1 MIMITSAR
9 ELNDLNIHLSIAK
22 QVLKLY
28 LTEHDAHVLYGKLA
42 YSLAKME
49 FPPINED
56 LGKSKFLTEEE
67 RSGFIEA
74 EGYTLDM
81 FKSDYAGTINPE
93 AIYGY
98 IGTYV
103 ITDMLLMDYWNNPVT
118 GEGLASYI
126 QDTFSLSTTNYGI
139 ALDEQHESIKFAIAN
154 DNNSF
159 TVHEP
164 LKYFINGLIKE
175 IRGK

>member
-1 MIMITSAR
+1 MITSAR
-9 ELNDLNIHLSIAK
+9 ELNDINIHLSIAR

-28 LTEHDAHVLYGKLA
+28 LTDHNAHALYGNLA

-49 FPPINED
+49 FPPINKEQ
-56 LGKSKFLTEEE
+56 GKSKFLTEEE
-67 RSGFIEA
+67 RSGFKEA

-81 FKSDYAGTINPE
+81 FKSHYTGTVGPN
-93 AIYGY
+93 AMYSY

-126 QDTFSLSTTNYGI
+126 QDTFSLSTTNYGDV
-139 ALDEQHESIKFAIAN
+139 LDEQHESIKFAIAN
-154 DNNSF
+154 DNTSF
-159 TVHEP
+159 TIYEP